1 MSSVSS
7 GLLTLNQ
14 WHTVSV
20 QEHTDRVIDDLLAS
34 LPSAEQLS
42 TDERRGII
50 ARYSVV
56 LEGNFIYWMTGAYLS
71 VRSEEARSIILD
83 NLLEEVRDC
92 HPGMLRRFAMAA
104 DAIPTDSDA
113 LTVYRELSDVR
124 LFVGQL
130 PRVAVVVMMAFF
142 EGFIQRFMPYLAELA
157 QRQDSAE
164 KEYTDVHGVC
174 DIAHTQGLFR
184 ALEAEIALAQGSC
197 EPTENIFEGVD
208 LLRMLIQKIA
218 TGEFP
223 GSGGNKR
230 RRAGG
235 TGRIEC
241 L

>member
-7 GLLTLNQ
+7 GVLTLNRS
-14 WHTVSV
+14 HIVPI
-20 QEHTDRVIDDLLAS
+20 QERTDRTIDELLAS
-34 LPSAEQLS
+34 LPSVEQLS

-50 ARYSVV
+50 ARYSAV

-71 VRSEEARSIILD
+71 VGSEEARSIILD

-113 LTVYRELSDVR
+113 LAVYQELSDVR

-157 QRQDSAE
+157 LRQDSAE

-174 DIAHTQGLFR
+174 DIVHTQELFR
-184 ALEAEIALAQGSC
+184 AVEAEITLAQDSC
-197 EPTENIFEGVD
+197 EPPENIFEGVD

-218 TGEFP
+218 VG
-223 GSGGNKR
+223 
-230 RRAGG
+230 
-235 TGRIEC
+235 
-241 L
+241 